1 MTASSVSS
9 TGMSVYMFG
18 SNIASAPS
26 FGTTHSPLWPVDSL
40 SVVGKPRTKTD
51 DTVSLLQGRRVEDS
65 ASVRQADTMTP
76 FSRRENPRNTDG
88 VVFVYDLKG
97 NLSIKFM
104 DSFSNLVYQTPP
116 EIFSRLSDMMSKSMA
131 LDTTV

>member
-9 TGMSVYMFG
+9 TGMSVYTLG
-18 SNIASAPS
+18 SNISSVPF
-26 FGTTHSPLWPVDSL
+26 FGTTHSPLWSVDSL
-40 SVVGKPRTKTD
+40 PAVSKARAKTD
-51 DTVSLLQGRRVEDS
+51 DTVSLLQGRRTEDS
-65 ASVRQADTMTP
+65 ASARQTVTTTP
-76 FSRRENPRNTDG
+76 FSLRESPRNTDG
-88 VVFVYDLKG
+88 IVFVYDFKG

-116 EIFSRLSDMMSKSMA
+116 EIFSRLSDMISNSMA